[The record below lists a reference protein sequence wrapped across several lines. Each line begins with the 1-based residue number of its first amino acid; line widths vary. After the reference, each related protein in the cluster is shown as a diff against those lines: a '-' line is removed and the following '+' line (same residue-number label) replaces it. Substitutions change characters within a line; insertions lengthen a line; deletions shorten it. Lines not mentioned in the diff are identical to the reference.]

1 MQLADRL
8 VGRESSPSQQLHRE
22 EMKTQV
28 KNALDQLSESD
39 RELLLMRCVE
49 QLDIDEITC
58 VLGITE
64 TAAKSRLRRAMQ
76 KLTRLM
82 GTR

>member
-1 MQLADRL
+1 MNA
-8 VGRESSPSQQLHRE
+8 
-22 EMKTQV
+22 QV
-28 KNALDQLSESD
+28 KNALTQLSESD

-49 QLDIDEITC
+49 QLSVDEITS

-82 GTR
+82 GARS